1 MTQVKFY
8 RVETLPEVGE
18 VGSLYFVYGSGGVQ
32 SLLYICVG
40 TGLFELYTPDLYELE
55 NKMDSLEDKVE
66 EESQA
71 IQHKIDN
78 IDLSSVAKQGDNTE
92 ATNSKIL
99 EEVQKIPN
107 LKNIYSARFEKNDDG
122 EDTYSMVLPIVAG
135 VIANEDGE
143 TVTIKL

>member
-55 NKMDSLEDKVE
+55 NKLDSLKDSVSEVE
-66 EESQA
+66 T
-71 IQHKIDN
+71 KIDEQ
-78 IDLSSVAKQGDNTE
+78 VAKQGENQE
-92 ATNSKIL
+92 ATNSKIYGTL
-99 EEVQKIPN
+99 NEIKGDVIDIMQSQLTEVDN
-107 LKNIYSARFEKNDDG
+107 LLDF
-122 EDTYSMVLPIVAG
+122 
-135 VIANEDGE
+135 
-143 TVTIKL
+143 

>member
-66 EESQA
+66 AEADSIETKIDEIVIAYNNGQQKIDELLA
-71 IQHKIDN
+71 IQLQTI
-78 IDLSSVAKQGDNTE
+78 IGDG
-92 ATNSKIL
+92 
-99 EEVQKIPN
+99 
-107 LKNIYSARFEKNDDG
+107 D
-122 EDTYSMVLPIVAG
+122 
-135 VIANEDGE
+135 
-143 TVTIKL
+143 

>member
-55 NKMDSLEDKVE
+55 NKMDSLEDSVSEVE
-66 EESQA
+66 T
-71 IQHKIDN
+71 KIDEQ
-78 IDLSSVAKQGDNTE
+78 VAKQGDNTE
-92 ATNSKIL
+92 ATNTAIL
-99 EEVQKIPN
+99 AEIKAIN
-107 LKNIYSARFEKNDDG
+107 DLKNIYSARFEKNDDG
-122 EDTYSMVLPIVAG
+122 DNTYTMVLPIVAG
-135 VIANEDGE
+135 IVGD
-143 TVTIKL
+143 TIVM

>member
-55 NKMDSLEDKVE
+55 NKMDSLEDSVSGVE
-66 EESQA
+66 T
-71 IQHKIDN
+71 KIDEQ
-78 IDLSSVAKQGDNTE
+78 VAKQGENTE
-92 ATNSKIL
+92 ATNTAIL
-99 EEVQKIPN
+99 AEIKAIN
-107 LKNIYSARFEKNDDG
+107 DLKNIYSVRFEQNQDG
-122 EDTYSMVLPIVAG
+122 DNTYTMVLPLVAG
-135 VIANEDGE
+135 IVGD
-143 TVTIKL
+143 TIIM

>member
-55 NKMDSLEDKVE
+55 NKLDSLEDSVSGVE
-66 EESQA
+66 T
-71 IQHKIDN
+71 KIDEQ
-78 IDLSSVAKQGDNTE
+78 VAKQGENTE
-92 ATNSKIL
+92 ATNTAIL
-99 EEVQKIPN
+99 AEIKAIN
-107 LKNIYSARFEKNDDG
+107 DLKNIYSARFEKNDDG
-122 EDTYSMVLPIVAG
+122 DNTYTMVLPLVAG
-135 VIANEDGE
+135 IVGD
-143 TVTIKL
+143 TIIM

>member
-55 NKMDSLEDKVE
+55 NKMDSLEDSVSGVE
-66 EESQA
+66 T
-71 IQHKIDN
+71 KIDEQ
-78 IDLSSVAKQGDNTE
+78 VAKQGENTE
-92 ATNSKIL
+92 ATNTAIL
-99 EEVQKIPN
+99 AEIKAIN
-107 LKNIYSARFEKNDDG
+107 DLKNIYSARFEKNDDG
-122 EDTYSMVLPIVAG
+122 DNTYTMVLPLVAG
-135 VIANEDGE
+135 IVGD
-143 TVTIKL
+143 TIIM

>member
-55 NKMDSLEDKVE
+55 NKMDSLEDSVSEVE
-66 EESQA
+66 T
-71 IQHKIDN
+71 KIDEQ
-78 IDLSSVAKQGDNTE
+78 VAKQGDNTE
-92 ATNSKIL
+92 ATNTAIL
-99 EEVQKIPN
+99 AEIKAIN
-107 LKNIYSARFEKNDDG
+107 DLKNIYSVRFEQNQDG
-122 EDTYSMVLPIVAG
+122 DNTYTMVLPLVAG
-135 VIANEDGE
+135 IVGD
-143 TVTIKL
+143 TIIM